1 LRRTSPSCW
10 SYCARVSSATLCRGR
25 LVLTL
30 SAAMRRRDFL
40 SVIAGATAWPLA
52 VRAQQPTMPVIGVL
66 NPAAREAIQHLL
78 AEFRQGLAEAGYVE
92 GKNLAIEYRFA
103 NERPELLPE
112 LAGDLVR
119 RNVSVIFAATPT
131 AVAAARNAT
140 TSIPVVTNDLE
151 SDPIAMGYAKSL
163 ARPGGNIT
171 GVFLDIPELSG
182 KQVGLLR
189 EIVPR
194 LSRIAIFGVPTL
206 NGLQFAATETA
217 ARALGLAAEVMEL
230 RVADDFEPALEAATT
245 KHAEAGVLLS
255 SPLVFS
261 FVKQF
266 GELAIAKRLPLICLF
281 EEFPKASG
289 LIAYGPNISK
299 IFRRCGDYVAKI
311 LHGAKPS
318 DLPIQRPERFDLVI
332 NLKTAEALG
341 VTVPPVLLA
350 TADEVIE

>member
-1 LRRTSPSCW
+1 
-10 SYCARVSSATLCRGR
+10 
-25 LVLTL
+25 
-30 SAAMRRRDFL
+30 MRRRDFL

-52 VRAQQPTMPVIGVL
+52 ARAQQPTMPVIGVL
-66 NPAAREAIQHLL
+66 NPAAPEAIQHLL
-78 AEFRQGLAEAGYVE
+78 AGFRQGLAEAGYLE

-103 NERPELLPE
+103 KERPDLLPE
-112 LAGDLVR
+112 LARDLVR
-119 RNVSVIFAATPT
+119 LDVSVIFAATPT

-163 ARPGGNIT
+163 AHPGGNVT

-182 KQVGLLR
+182 KQVGLLK

-194 LSRIAIFGVPTL
+194 LSRIAIFGVPAV
-206 NGLQFAATETA
+206 NAVQFAATETA
-217 ARALGLAAEVMEL
+217 ARALGLAAEIMEVQ
-230 RVADDFEPALEAATT
+230 VADDFEGALEVATT
-245 KHAEAGVLLS
+245 RHVEAGVLLS

-261 FVKQF
+261 FVKQI
-266 GELAIAKRLPLICLF
+266 GELAIAERLPLICLF
-281 EEFPKASG
+281 NEFPKAGG
-289 LIAYGPNISK
+289 LIGYGPNVSK
-299 IFRRCGDYVAKI
+299 IFRRCGEYVAKI

-341 VTVPPVLLA
+341 LAVPPVLLA